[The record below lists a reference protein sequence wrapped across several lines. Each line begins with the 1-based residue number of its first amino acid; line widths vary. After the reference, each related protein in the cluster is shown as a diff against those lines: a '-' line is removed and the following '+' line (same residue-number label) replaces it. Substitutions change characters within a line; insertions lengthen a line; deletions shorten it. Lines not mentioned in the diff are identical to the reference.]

1 MELKSFLSKWK
12 GIEKIGKD
20 RLAILFVAGIL
31 FLVIGTP
38 VSQYSKLASGDR
50 EEKETVTQKESSE
63 SAQSTE
69 KKTCDINMLEND
81 SDSLSKDAYVEE
93 MENKLEQVLSKI
105 NGVGK
110 TEVIITVES
119 SKELVVEKDQP
130 YTRDNLNET
139 DAEGGSRVTTNMT
152 DEEKTVYVK
161 DGDGNEIPFVS
172 KEINPEITGVLVVCQ
187 GGGNEQVK
195 KEITES
201 LQALFHLDVHK
212 IKVAKMNIK

>member
-1 MELKSFLSKWK
+1 MDLKSLLSKWK

-20 RLAILFVAGIL
+20 RLVILFVAGIL
-31 FLVIGTP
+31 LLVIATP
-38 VSQYSKLASGDR
+38 VSQYAKLTSGTK
-50 EEKETVTQKESSE
+50 EEKKTENKSNE
-63 SAQSTE
+63 SAKSTE
-69 KKTCDINMLEND
+69 KKTCDINTWEND
-81 SDSLSKDAYVEE
+81 SDSLSNDAYVEE
-93 MENKLEQVLSKI
+93 MENKLKQVLSKI

-139 DAEGGSRVTTNMT
+139 DAEGGSRVTTNMV

>member
-1 MELKSFLSKWK
+1 MDLKSLLSKWK

-20 RLAILFVAGIL
+20 RLVILFVAGIL
-31 FLVIGTP
+31 LLVIATP
-38 VSQYSKLASGDR
+38 VSQYSKLASGTK
-50 EEKETVTQKESSE
+50 EEKETETKSNGA
-63 SAQSTE
+63 AQNTE
-69 KKTCDINMLEND
+69 KKTYDINTWEND
-81 SDSLSKDAYVEE
+81 SDSLSNDAYVEE
-93 MENKLEQVLSKI
+93 MENKLKQVLSKI

-152 DEEKTVYVK
+152 DEENTVYVK